1 LLPRL
6 GPGRRSRRR
15 GAAFWTASA
24 APPGRRGGP
33 ARARGAGWS
42 GPCCGAL
49 RCGMAC
55 HGRRAGRAAALGGA
69 AAWWPWWWWRG
80 TARRIC
86 LVSFKES
93 CAAVRCGG
101 GRGGA
106 VLKQQRAMTAR
117 AHADGAAV
125 VGTAGGGER
134 RGLRSGRV
142 LVRIWGS
149 RRAQDQDARA
159 QPVLR
164 WALWAAPPGRL
175 RYLAALR
182 VPEVLGGVGPAVLIR
197 GGVPC
202 CARGRRYTRV
212 NIHGRDGRGAPRW
225 RAAWAGR
232 PRGRCRGRSRQ
243 GVFRERGRLY
253 NCTVCMQSGKW
264 RNRTM

>member
-1 LLPRL
+1 MRCCALR
-6 GPGRRSRRR
+6 RRSRRHR
-15 GAAFWTASA
+15 AESA
-24 APPGRRGGP
+24 
-33 ARARGAGWS
+33 
-42 GPCCGAL
+42 
-49 RCGMAC
+49 MA
-55 HGRRAGRAAALGGA
+55 
-69 AAWWPWWWWRG
+69 
-80 TARRIC
+80 
-86 LVSFKES
+86 
-93 CAAVRCGG
+93 
-101 GRGGA
+101 
-106 VLKQQRAMTAR
+106 AR
-117 AHADGAAV
+117 AHAGGAAV

-134 RGLRSGRV
+134 RCLRSGRV
-142 LVRIWGS
+142 LVRTWGS
-149 RRAQDQDARA
+149 RRAQNQDARA
-159 QPVLR
+159 QLVLR

-253 NCTVCMQSGKW
+253 NCTECMQSGMW

>member
-1 LLPRL
+1 MRY
-6 GPGRRSRRR
+6 
-15 GAAFWTASA
+15 
-24 APPGRRGGP
+24 
-33 ARARGAGWS
+33 
-42 GPCCGAL
+42 
-49 RCGMAC
+49 
-55 HGRRAGRAAALGGA
+55 
-69 AAWWPWWWWRG
+69 
-80 TARRIC
+80 
-86 LVSFKES
+86 
-93 CAAVRCGG
+93 GG
-101 GRGGA
+101 GRSGGA